1 MAFILEIKVVPSSG
15 KQRIV
20 RDKNGQIKCFLIAA
34 PEKGKA
40 NKELIELLSKMLKIP
55 KKELDILS
63 GETTRIKR
71 IAIQGSWTAQE
82 LYKKLGV
89 EEGEQRAVF

>member
-1 MAFILEIKVVPSSG
+1 MAFILEIKVVPSCR

-20 RDKNGQIKCFLIAA
+20 RDKNGEVKCFLIAP

-40 NKELIELLSKMLKIP
+40 NKELIELLSKLLKIP
-55 KKELDILS
+55 KKELEIIS

-71 IAIQGSWTAQE
+71 VSIQTCLTRQE
-82 LYKKLGV
+82 VYKKLGV
-89 EEGEQRAVF
+89 EEGEQHALF

>member
-1 MAFILEIKVVPSSG
+1 MALILEIKVVPSSG
-15 KQRIV
+15 KQGII
-20 RDKNGQIKCFLIAA
+20 RDKNGQLKCFLIAA

-40 NKELIELLSKMLKIP
+40 NKELIDLLSKLLKIP
-55 KKELDILS
+55 KKELDIIS
-63 GETTRIKR
+63 GETARSKR
-71 IAIQGSWTAQE
+71 IAIQGSFTRQE

>member
-20 RDKNGQIKCFLIAA
+20 RDKNGQLKCFLIAA

-40 NKELIELLSKMLKIP
+40 NKELIELVSKLLKIP
-55 KKELDILS
+55 KKELDIIS

-71 IAIQGSWTAQE
+71 IAILGSWTQQE
-82 LYKKLGV
+82 IYKKLGV
-89 EEGEQRAVF
+89 EEGEQHAVF